1 MCGLL
6 FSIFFA
12 VCSDSALPHSNVHDY
27 NKAESEAKCLA
38 KEVLDAV
45 GHSLQ
50 LRHPP
55 FQLWARVTWMMKILL
70 RWFYLLIVRLSRL
83 VQAWKFFWH
92 VYMRQEVWFGCE
104 PRSWTQQAQS
114 ILKFFWSNTTSGYR
128 HGRPETVARP
138 LGSAELH
145 LHQRFA
151 KMFDRRFSWQRRFFR
166 FVPVVD

>member
-12 VCSDSALPHSNVHDY
+12 VCSDSALLHSNVHDY

-70 RWFYLLIVRLSRL
+70 RWFYLLIVRPSRL
-83 VQAWKFFWH
+83 VQAWKFFGH

-104 PRSWTQQAQS
+104 PEVGHNKR
-114 ILKFFWSNTTSGYR
+114 KVF
-128 HGRPETVARP
+128 
-138 LGSAELH
+138 
-145 LHQRFA
+145 
-151 KMFDRRFSWQRRFFR
+151 
-166 FVPVVD
+166 

>member
-12 VCSDSALPHSNVHDY
+12 VCSDSALLHSNVHDY

-70 RWFYLLIVRLSRL
+70 RWFYLLIVRPSRL
-83 VQAWKFFWH
+83 VQAWKFFGH
-92 VYMRQEVWFGCE
+92 VYMRQKVWFGCE
-104 PRSWTQQAQS
+104 PEVGHNKR
-114 ILKFFWSNTTSGYR
+114 KVF
-128 HGRPETVARP
+128 
-138 LGSAELH
+138 
-145 LHQRFA
+145 
-151 KMFDRRFSWQRRFFR
+151 
-166 FVPVVD
+166 